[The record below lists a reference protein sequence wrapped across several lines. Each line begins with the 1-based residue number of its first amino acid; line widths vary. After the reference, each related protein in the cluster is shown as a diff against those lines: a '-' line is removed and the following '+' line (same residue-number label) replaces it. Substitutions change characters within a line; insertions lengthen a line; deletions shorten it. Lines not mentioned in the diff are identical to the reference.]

1 MYCKENSYFQ
11 ITTEEKGMEK
21 NKLHLIAG
29 LFSLGFLFS
38 CTHKSA
44 PVSYLETKR
53 EDIEYIERT
62 KKEYTGVNEETTESK
77 TKLSTDEV
85 KNAYLAFVN
94 SSTFKE
100 IDHFFVPGALPDV
113 YLVSLKEKED
123 ITFEVYQNNVFVDR
137 KRLRNRWR
145 ASKRIRFSF
154 CLISIRLGKNPER
167 FTFLTVIPYL

>member
-1 MYCKENSYFQ
+1 
-11 ITTEEKGMEK
+11 MEK
-21 NKLHLIAG
+21 NKLRLIAG
-29 LFSLGFLFS
+29 LFSLGLLFS
-38 CTHKSA
+38 CTNKSA

-77 TKLSTDEV
+77 KKLSTDEV

-123 ITFEVYQNNVFVDR
+123 ITFEVYENNVFVDR
-137 KRLRNRWR
+137 KGYETDGEHLKEFVSLF
-145 ASKRIRFSF
+145 A
-154 CLISIRLGKNPER
+154 
-167 FTFLTVIPYL
+167 

>member
-11 ITTEEKGMEK
+11 ITTEKKGMEK

-137 KRLRNRWR
+137 KGYETDGEHLKEFVSLF
-145 ASKRIRFSF
+145 A
-154 CLISIRLGKNPER
+154 
-167 FTFLTVIPYL
+167 

>member
-38 CTHKSA
+38 CTNKSA

-62 KKEYTGVNEETTESK
+62 KKEYTGGTRKQQKAKRS
-77 TKLSTDEV
+77 
-85 KNAYLAFVN
+85 F
-94 SSTFKE
+94 
-100 IDHFFVPGALPDV
+100 LPM
-113 YLVSLKEKED
+113 K
-123 ITFEVYQNNVFVDR
+123 
-137 KRLRNRWR
+137 
-145 ASKRIRFSF
+145 
-154 CLISIRLGKNPER
+154 
-167 FTFLTVIPYL
+167 